1 MLAEQCQVC
10 ASFGSA
16 GKVHS
21 TTHMCML
28 ACSTCTAMFFANGS
42 MLVTSWSVD
51 AHGAS
56 ATFTDSVGGSV
67 GTRDCVPSL
76 VRYAQVLCVQ
86 QW

>member
-1 MLAEQCQVC
+1 
-10 ASFGSA
+10 
-16 GKVHS
+16 
-21 TTHMCML
+21 
-28 ACSTCTAMFFANGS
+28 MFFANGS